1 VPDLLDAQG
10 AADYLRVHRM
20 TLCRWVVRGLLHP
33 VRGKGR
39 GRGKQLFTRAEL
51 ERFLREEGGQRW
63 WQ

>member
-1 VPDLLDAQG
+1 
-10 AADYLRVHRM
+10 M